1 MDGRARVL
9 TAVLAPACAGPLSAC
24 TPALAGKA
32 GFAVGPG
39 WDRGTLVRMSNNLYR
54 TRATTEQIRA
64 LDPGQVLVDEDDIG
78 RPVVTV
84 EEFLVIAC
92 GNPPTV
98 PA

>member
-1 MDGRARVL
+1 
-9 TAVLAPACAGPLSAC
+9 
-24 TPALAGKA
+24 
-32 GFAVGPG
+32 
-39 WDRGTLVRMSNNLYR
+39 MSNNLYR

-64 LDPGQVLVDEDDIG
+64 LDPGQILVDEDDIG

-92 GNPPTV
+92 GNPATV